1 MYTSVYLWLH
11 GPQIRW
17 AKIYLLSDDVR
28 VRKQECSSAQLNLLQ
43 VGMGNVP
50 YVPDTFHQEGKEFLE
65 YCFEIDPAR
74 RGKADELI
82 GHNFIK
88 VTSSD

>member
-1 MYTSVYLWLH
+1 
-11 GPQIRW
+11 
-17 AKIYLLSDDVR
+17 
-28 VRKQECSSAQLNLLQ
+28 
-43 VGMGNVP
+43 MGNVP